1 MTLRWKVPR
10 MDVENYDAYDQK
22 CVLFEE
28 TCWVCHYRRSRRFR
42 NPTQVDVGVKKGQR
56 RSGWLVLLG
65 HPLLVYHPFL
75 GRGIVFF
82 FHHIL
87 LLLLFSFQYIDRY
100 PSTWTNFPLTCA
112 FTLMP
117 CTIEPGHSHTETL
130 AYRYPLLCR
139 TCQAAFRIAS

>member
-1 MTLRWKVPR
+1 

-75 GRGIVFF
+75 GRDIVLFF
-82 FHHIL
+82 SPHI
-87 LLLLFSFQYIDRY
+87 I
-100 PSTWTNFPLTCA
+100 
-112 FTLMP
+112 
-117 CTIEPGHSHTETL
+117 I
-130 AYRYPLLCR
+130 
-139 TCQAAFRIAS
+139 III